1 MSKAAGAEEDEYEY
15 ESTSSSSLA
24 RRSKQKKEDRRPHGP
39 RADESW
45 PYLQT
50 AAAVAPLVAAAMTSS
65 MAPSPAFP
73 PGNFNPLGYNGA
85 YAANWGSW
93 NQMYPSMSGTPHHGG
108 YKSGQRDQPQRATIV
123 NRYRRDK
130 QPADF
135 PKQSEATGA
144 SRAGGNS
151 AAGGPPEPQGPGEA
165 PKAEAG
171 PKEATKPGPMVE
183 DPKDAALD
191 PKDPVPSAAVERAD

>member
-1 MSKAAGAEEDEYEY
+1 M
-15 ESTSSSSLA
+15 
-24 RRSKQKKEDRRPHGP
+24 
-39 RADESW
+39 
-45 PYLQT
+45 
-50 AAAVAPLVAAAMTSS
+50 
-65 MAPSPAFP
+65 
-73 PGNFNPLGYNGA
+73 
-85 YAANWGSW
+85 
-93 NQMYPSMSGTPHHGG
+93 
-108 YKSGQRDQPQRATIV
+108 